1 MMELKKLH
9 KSWNLVKLEAL
20 CEKDTGT
27 RDPSLESDK
36 SFIYVDISSVDNV
49 TKRIINS
56 QSLLGKDAP
65 SRARKV
71 IHTNDVIVSTT
82 RPNLNAVALVP
93 PDLNEQI
100 CSTGFCVL
108 RANSDLDP
116 NYLFAFV
123 QSTRFVDSLTNLVSG
138 ALYPAV
144 NDEQVR
150 TQLIPLPP
158 LLSEQKALASR
169 FKRQM
174 EETERMRRIAER
186 QLEAAKAIR
195 DSILREAFTDLEIQ
209 EIPIVTI
216 DEVTSLVIDGP
227 HATPTYVKQG
237 IPFVTVQNIR
247 NRKLSFDNLQYISPQ
262 DHEEFTR
269 RGKAEIGDI
278 LMTKDGTLGIPCLVD
293 DAREFSFFVSVALI
307 KPIRDRI
314 DSEYF
319 FYALDSPL
327 VQSRIDEQ
335 SAGAGLK
342 HIVLEEIKALEIP
355 LPETKEDQIEFAQ
368 SLRCRIEKLAP
379 IIATAEKQL
388 EAINALPKAY
398 LREVF
403 GIFEPPELDERP
415 DIDDEAEEWEEEDKQ
430 ED

>member
-1 MMELKKLH
+1 MSELKELPND
-9 KSWNLVKLEAL
+9 WRWVKLAEICSRIDYGFTASANFSISTPKFLRITDIQNGYVNWETVPGCEISLVEEEANKL
-20 CEKDTGT
+20 CDGDIVFARTGGT
-27 RDPSLESDK
+27 VGK
-36 SFIYVDISSVDNV
+36 SFLIQNPPRGVFASYLIRLRLIEGILPDYVYTFLQSDSYWQQIKASAQGGAQPNV
-49 TKRIINS
+49 NAN
-56 QSLLGKDAP
+56 LLGA
-65 SRARKV
+65 
-71 IHTNDVIVSTT
+71 II
-82 RPNLNAVALVP
+82 L
-93 PDLNEQI
+93 
-100 CSTGFCVL
+100 
-108 RANSDLDP
+108 
-116 NYLFAFV
+116 
-123 QSTRFVDSLTNLVSG
+123 
-138 ALYPAV
+138 
-144 NDEQVR
+144 
-150 TQLIPLPP
+150 PLAA
-158 LLSEQKALASR
+158 LSEQKAIASR

-195 DSILREAFTDLEIQ
+195 DSIFREAFTDLEIQ
-209 EIPIVTI
+209 GISIVTV

-227 HATPTYVKQG
+227 HVTPTYVKQG

-247 NRKLSFDNLQYISPQ
+247 NRNLSFDNLQYISLQ

-269 RGKAEIGDI
+269 RGKAEVGDI

-388 EAINALPKAY
+388 EAINALPKAF

-415 DIDDEAEEWEEEDKQ
+415 DIDDEAEEWEEEDEQ